1 MIIVSLIFPV
11 DIPLN
16 LTTWGYFAISLVFS
30 FIINTQINL
39 LTGVMAFFF
48 YNNAGLIRAKRVI
61 VDLFSGLLIPI
72 SFFPLWAQDI
82 MSYLPFQG
90 ISYIPSMIF
99 TNGFSHSDVMA
110 ALFQQF
116 IWVIILMIPIQLL
129 WILAKKQ
136 LIIQG
141 G

>member
-1 MIIVSLIFPV
+1 M
-11 DIPLN
+11 
-16 LTTWGYFAISLVFS
+16 T
-30 FIINTQINL
+30 
-39 LTGVMAFFF
+39 FFF

-61 VDLFSGLLIPI
+61 VDLFSGLLLPI

-82 MSYLPFQG
+82 MKYFPFQG

-99 TNGFSHSDVMA
+99 TNGFSHGDAMK
-110 ALFQQF
+110 ALFQQL
-116 IWVIILMIPIQLL
+116 IWVCILIVPIQLL